1 MFGEG
6 RAEEILVG
14 AIAAV
19 LAALL
24 ARRIFLALREDVIP
38 IYRTRMARGEAG
50 DAKFYALVGINIA
63 LLALMVGIALDLLL
77 GLGWR

>member
-24 ARRIFLALREDVIP
+24 ARRIFVALREGVIP
-38 IYRTRMARGEAG
+38 IYRTRIERGEAG
-50 DAKFYALVGINIA
+50 DAKFFALVGINIA
-63 LLALMVGIALDLLL
+63 LLALMIGIALDLLL

>member
-38 IYRTRMARGEAG
+38 IYRTRMARREAG